1 MSTNNSQALVEVQRA
16 LPVPQTRFDEFVLK
30 AHELAEKAA
39 TEKADAETFL
49 VDSEAAFQLA
59 DSLQAGLKARVK
71 DIGTERLSLTRAIDD
86 FKKVITDAEKSVID
100 PYNQAVQAYQV
111 KMFAFRA
118 EVQRKAAEARRE
130 AERLLEEQK
139 NKQLEQARKLEERA
153 AAVKTESAKQRLQ
166 QEAES
171 IRQAATLM
179 PESVTVAAAEPTTVA
194 SDLRDNW
201 KGEVKQGR
209 MRDALL
215 WLAEHPEWWD
225 VIDLKA
231 APMKRMAKQFHN
243 VPEKAEPFRF
253 WNDQGFAT
261 KRR

>member
-1 MSTNNSQALVEVQRA
+1 MSTHNPHALMEVQRS
-16 LPVPQTRFDEFVLK
+16 LPVPQTRFDQFILK
-30 AHELAEKAA
+30 AHDLAESAVAQK
-39 TEKADAETFL
+39 EEAEAFV

-59 DSLQAGLKARVK
+59 DSLQTDLKARVK

-86 FKKVITDAEKSVID
+86 FKKVITDAEKSVSD
-100 PYNQAVQAYQV
+100 PCNKAVQIYQM

-118 EVQRKAAEARRE
+118 EVQKKAQEAQRE
-130 AERLLEEQK
+130 SERLLQETK
-139 NKQLEQARKLEERA
+139 NRELERARKLEERA
-153 AAVKTESAKQRLQ
+153 ALLTKESAKQKLYDQ
-166 QEAES
+166 ADS
-171 IRQAATLM
+171 IKQAATLM
-179 PESVTVAAAEPTTVA
+179 PESVPVSAAEPTTIA

-201 KGEVKQGR
+201 KGEPKQGR
-209 MRDALL
+209 MKDALL

-225 VIDLKA
+225 VIDFKA

-243 VPEKAEPFRF
+243 VPDKAEPFRF

>member
-1 MSTNNSQALVEVQRA
+1 MSTNNQSLVEVQRS

-30 AHELAEKAA
+30 AHDLSEKAA
-39 TEKADAETFL
+39 AEKEDAEAFL

-71 DIGTERLSLTRAIDD
+71 DIGTERLALTRAIDD

-118 EVQRKAAEARRE
+118 EVQRKATEARRE
-130 AERLLEEQK
+130 ANRLLEAQK
-139 NKQLEQARKLEERA
+139 SKQLEQARKLEERA
-153 AAVKTESAKQRLQ
+153 SEVKTESAKQRLLGD
-166 QEAES
+166 AEL

-179 PESVTVAAAEPTTVA
+179 PESVTIAAAEPATVA

-201 KGEVKQGR
+201 KGEVKQGQ
-209 MRDALL
+209 MKAALL

-225 VIDLKA
+225 VIDFKA